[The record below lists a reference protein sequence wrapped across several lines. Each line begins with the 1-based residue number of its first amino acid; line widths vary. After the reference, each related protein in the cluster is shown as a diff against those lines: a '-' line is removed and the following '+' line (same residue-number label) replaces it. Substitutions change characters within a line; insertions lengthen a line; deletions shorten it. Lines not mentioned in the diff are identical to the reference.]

1 MRRMSQVAGGPG
13 AVDGV
18 EDVAGADEAPAA
30 PAGDRGRSA
39 RRGRTG
45 PDLVLA
51 AIVLVGTVARAWGL
65 GAQSYWYD
73 EWLTARAADGTA
85 RNLYRYVTDQAGIP
99 PTYFVVTWVWARLFG
114 TGEVALR
121 SISVLA
127 GVGTIVVAYGAARA
141 LGQGRAVARVAALLI
156 AVNPMLVWY
165 SQEARPYS
173 LVALLVACTVLF
185 GARWLRDGRRLDLG
199 CWALAATAAVAVH
212 YYAVFLVLL
221 EVIAGSRCGGDPGGR
236 TWSPSFPP
244 PWSPSLAPFG
254 VEQFGR
260 RDNHSWI
267 VDFPLSARVTDAW
280 HTLLVGPSVPS
291 ARLWLIAA
299 VAVGIVVGLAL
310 ATADASARRTVIVL
324 VGLGLGAITLTWLAA
339 IAGVDTFVGRY
350 LIGSVVPLA
359 LAVAVAGVRGR
370 PRAVGAAVVA
380 TLTVVS
386 VVAIVGVQ
394 RNPDLQRHASGAVA
408 NAHQRGGEPTTG
420 ARAIVVD
427 RHTTLAGP
435 LTWYLDDH
443 RVVGAGTE
451 VAVTELDVV
460 TATPTGHPCNLL
472 VGLGCGLI
480 FLGAPL
486 ERDLAGQLHE
496 VERIEAS
503 HFVLVR
509 YAADQPVT
517 ISPEDLTPLDGT
529 WTPLLLVDDP

>member
-1 MRRMSQVAGGPG
+1 MEG
-13 AVDGV
+13 VDG
-18 EDVAGADEAPAA
+18 VAGADPAPASS
-30 PAGDRGRSA
+30 AGDPGLPA
-39 RRGRTG
+39 RPRRTR

-99 PTYFVVTWVWARLFG
+99 PTYFVVAWVWARLFG
-114 TGEVALR
+114 TGEIALR

-127 GVGTIVVAYGAARA
+127 GVGTIVVTYFAARA

-185 GARWLRDGRRLDLG
+185 GARWLDDGRRLDLG

-221 EVIAGSRCGGDPGGR
+221 EVIVLAVRRRPGR
-236 TWSPSFPP
+236 ADLVALVPAAVVALA
-244 PWSPSLAPFG
+244 LAPFG
-254 VEQFGR
+254 VQQFGR
-260 RDNHSWI
+260 RENHSWI
-267 VDFPLSARVTDAW
+267 VDFPLSYRVTDAW

-299 VAVGIVVGLAL
+299 AACGIVVALAL
-310 ATADASARRTVIVL
+310 ATADRSARRTVIAL
-324 VGLGLGAITLTWLAA
+324 VALGLGAIALTWLAA
-339 IAGVDTFVGRY
+339 VAGVDAFVARY

-359 LAVAVAGVRGR
+359 LAVAVASVRGR

-380 TLTVVS
+380 ALTVVS

-394 RNPDLQRHASGAVA
+394 RNPDLQRHAWGAVA
-408 NAHQRGGEPTTG
+408 DAHQRDREPGTG
-420 ARAIVVD
+420 SRAIVVD
-427 RHTTLAGP
+427 RHTTLAGA
-435 LTWYLDDH
+435 LTWYLDGH

-460 TATPTGHPCNLL
+460 TATSTGHPCSLL
-472 VGLGCGLI
+472 VGPGCAQI

-486 ERDLAGQLHE
+486 GGDLAGQLHE
-496 VERIEAS
+496 VDRIEAS

-509 YAADQPVT
+509 YASDQPVV
-517 ISPEDLTPLDGT
+517 ISPEALTPLDGT